1 MSVPA
6 KLHYGDGKEV
16 ELPMLVG
23 SEGEKAVDIGNLRAQ
38 TGLVTLDSGYGN
50 TGACKSAITYLDGE
64 KGILRYRGYPIEEL
78 ATKSRFVEV
87 AYLLMYGELPTP
99 KQLNAFSGLLNNSSL
114 IHEDMRHFFLAFP
127 NHAHPMGIL
136 TTMVASLSS
145 FYPVP
150 DELSDDEERQIIANL
165 VSQVRTIAAFSY
177 KKSIGEPMIYPSHK
191 LRFVENFL
199 NMMFSSPVQN
209 YQQDP
214 DIVKAIDT
222 FLILHADHEQNCSTS
237 AVRITGSSLAN
248 VYAVISAGISALW
261 GRLHGGA
268 NQGVIS
274 MLDEIESSGDDG
286 RRFLEMAKNKEARL
300 MGFGHRVYK
309 TFDPRAKIMKELC
322 HKLLSKP
329 GMTDPMF
336 DIAMRLEEAAL
347 SDDYFLERNLYPNVD
362 FYSGLIL
369 KAAGIPFNMFT
380 VLFAIGR
387 TPGWLAHWRE
397 MRHDKDNRISR
408 PRQVYVGPQ
417 MRTYVPMDKRTSS
430 KVRETT
436 QSGRLVPIN
445 DNGPA
450 VIIPKKYSESTRS
463 SRMVPMPPDYSDPS
477 PEDSNSYYT

>member
-1 MSVPA
+1 MSDNA
-6 KLHYGDGKEV
+6 TLNFNDGRKMDIPV
-16 ELPMLVG
+16 LVG
-23 SEGEKAVDIGNLRAQ
+23 SEGERALDISKLRAQ
-38 TGLVTLDSGYGN
+38 TGHVTLDEAYVN
-50 TGACKSAITYLDGE
+50 TGSCKSAITYLDGE

-78 ATKSRFVEV
+78 AAKSRFVEV

-99 KQLNAFSGLLNNSSL
+99 KQLNSFSGLLNNSSL

-150 DELSDDEERQIIANL
+150 DEPSDEEERQIIANL

-177 KKSIGEPMIYPSHK
+177 KKFIGEPMIYPSYR

-237 AVRITGSSLAN
+237 AVRITGSSQAN

-261 GRLHGGA
+261 GKRHGGA
-268 NQGVIS
+268 NQGVIA
-274 MLDEIESSGDDG
+274 MLDDIHQSGDDG
-286 RRFLEMAKNKEARL
+286 TRFIENAKKKEARL

-322 HKLLSKP
+322 HKLLTKP
-329 GMTDPMF
+329 GMADPMF
-336 DIAMRLEEAAL
+336 DIAMRLEDAAL
-347 SDDYFLERNLYPNVD
+347 NDDYFLSRNLYPNVD

-397 MRHDKDNRISR
+397 MRRDENGRIAR
-408 PRQVYVGPQ
+408 PRQIYVGPP
-417 MRTYVPMDKRTSS
+417 MRNYIPMDKRTGGT
-430 KVRETT
+430 KARETT
-436 QSGRLVPIN
+436 KSGRLVASGE
-445 DNGPA
+445 NGGFVPSKRFTD
-450 VIIPKKYSESTRS
+450 VTRS
-463 SRMVPMPPDYSDPS
+463 ARFEPMPNA
-477 PEDSNSYYT
+477 DSGSTDETPSYYT

>member
-1 MSVPA
+1 MNEQCTIN
-6 KLHYGDGKEV
+6 YGDNKQV
-16 ELPMLVG
+16 SLPMMVG
-23 SEGEKAVDIGNLRAQ
+23 SEGERAIDISTLRKN
-38 TGLVTLDSGYGN
+38 TGLITLDEAYVN
-50 TGACKSAITYLDGE
+50 TGSCKSAITYLDGE

-99 KQLNAFSGLLNNSSL
+99 KELDAFSGLLNNSSL

-150 DELSDDEERQIIANL
+150 EEMSDEEERQVIANL

-177 KKSIGEPMIYPSHK
+177 KKFIGEPMIYPSYK

-261 GRLHGGA
+261 GQRHGGA

-274 MLDEIESSGDDG
+274 ILDEIVTSGDDG
-286 RRFLEMAKNKEARL
+286 RRFIEDAKNKKVRL

-322 HKLLSKP
+322 HKLLNKP
-329 GMTDPMF
+329 GMADPMI
-336 DIAMRLEEAAL
+336 DIAMRLEETAL
-347 SDDYFLERNLYPNVD
+347 SDDYFLSRNLYPNVD

-408 PRQVYVGPQ
+408 PRQIYVGPP
-417 MRTYVPMDKRTSS
+417 MRNYIPMDKRAGGGRTSL
-430 KVRETT
+430 
-436 QSGRLVPIN
+436 SGRFIADGDTSNPFVKSKRFTETVRNERFI
-445 DNGPA
+445 PA
-450 VIIPKKYSESTRS
+450 P
-463 SRMVPMPPDYSDPS
+463 PPDNKPS
-477 PEDSNSYYT
+477 GPDSSIARG

>member
-1 MSVPA
+1 MTGQNDTAGATETVT
-6 KLHYGDGKEV
+6 
-16 ELPMLVG
+16 LPLCTG
-23 SEGEKAVDIGNLRAQ
+23 SEGERALDISTLRKT
-38 TGLVTLDSGYGN
+38 TGLITLDEGYVN
-50 TGACKSAITYLDGE
+50 TAACRSAITYLDGE

-78 ATKSRFVEV
+78 AAKSRFVEV
-87 AYLLMYGELPTP
+87 AYLLMYGELPTAQ
-99 KQLNAFSGLLNNSSL
+99 QLNDFSGLLNNSSL
-114 IHEDMRHFFLAFP
+114 IHEDMRHFFGAFP
-127 NHAHPMGIL
+127 NHAHPMAIL

-150 DELSDDEERQIIANL
+150 EKPSDEEERQIIANL
-165 VSQVRTIAAFSY
+165 VSQMRTIAAFSY
-177 KKSIGEPMIYPSHK
+177 KKFIGEPMIYPSYK

-237 AVRITGSSLAN
+237 AVRLAGSSDAN

-268 NQGVIS
+268 NQAVIS
-274 MLDEIESSGDDG
+274 TLDEILTSGDDG
-286 RRFLEMAKNKEARL
+286 RRFIEDAKSGKARL

-309 TFDPRAKIMKELC
+309 TFDPRAVIMKDLC
-322 HKLLSKP
+322 HRLLAKP
-329 GMTDPMF
+329 GMSDPMF
-336 DIAMRLEEAAL
+336 DIALRLEDAAL
-347 SDDYFLERNLYPNVD
+347 HDEYFLSRNLYPNVD

-397 MRHDKDNRISR
+397 MRHDPHFRISR
-408 PRQVYVGPQ
+408 PRQMYVGPPQ
-417 MRTYVPMDKRTSS
+417 RSYVSLAKRGDNTRYNTQST
-430 KVRETT
+430 RET
-436 QSGRLVPIN
+436 GRLIPLADTPI
-445 DNGPA
+445 GI
-450 VIIPKKYSESTRS
+450 VKPKRFTETTRAAG
-463 SRMVPMPPDYSDPS
+463 MVPMPPESGTNGG
-477 PEDSNSYYT
+477 DSGHIA

>member
-1 MSVPA
+1 MTDTAS
-6 KLHYGDGKEV
+6 LQYGDGKKIDIPV
-16 ELPMLVG
+16 LRG
-23 SEGEKAVDIGNLRAQ
+23 SEGEKALDISNLRKQ
-38 TGLVTLDSGYGN
+38 SGFVTLDEAYVN
-50 TGACKSAITYLDGE
+50 TGSCKSSITFLDGE

-78 ATKSRFVEV
+78 AAKSRFVEV

-127 NHAHPMGIL
+127 NNAHPMGIL

-150 DELSDDEERQIIANL
+150 DEPSDEEERQIIANL

-177 KKSIGEPMIYPSHK
+177 KKSIGEPMIYPSYR

-261 GRLHGGA
+261 GQRHGGA
-268 NQGVIS
+268 NQGVIT
-274 MLDEIESSGDDG
+274 MLNNIHKSGDDG
-286 RRFLEMAKNKEARL
+286 RRFIENAKSKQARL

-322 HKLLSKP
+322 HKLLNKP
-329 GMTDPMF
+329 GMTDPRF

-347 SDDYFLERNLYPNVD
+347 SDDYFLSRNLYPNVD

-369 KAAGIPFNMFT
+369 KAAGIPYNMFT

-397 MRHDKDNRISR
+397 MRHDTDGRIAR
-408 PRQVYVGPQ
+408 PRQVYIGPS
-417 MRTYVPMDKRTSS
+417 MRNYLPMDKR
-430 KVRETT
+430 E
-436 QSGRLVPIN
+436 G
-445 DNGPA
+445 
-450 VIIPKKYSESTRS
+450 TR
-463 SRMVPMPPDYSDPS
+463 PS
-477 PEDSNSYYT
+477 I

>member
-1 MSVPA
+1 MTADSA
-6 KLHYGDGKEV
+6 KLSIGGR
-16 ELPMLVG
+16 ELEFPVFVG
-23 SEGEKAVDIGNLRAQ
+23 SEGERAIEIGNLRSE
-38 TGLVTLDSGYGN
+38 TGVITLDESFGN

-78 ATKSRFVEV
+78 AARSRFVEV

-99 KQLNAFSGLLNNSSL
+99 KQLNAFSGLLNRSSL

-127 NHAHPMGIL
+127 NYAHPMGLL
-136 TTMVASLSS
+136 TTMVASLAT

-150 DELSDDEERQIIANL
+150 DELSEEEETQIIANL

-177 KKSIGEPMIYPSHK
+177 KKFVGEPVVYPSHK

-199 NMMFSSPVQN
+199 NMMFSSPVNN

-237 AVRITGSSLAN
+237 TVRVVGSSLAN

-268 NQGVIS
+268 NQGVIT
-274 MLDEIESSGDDG
+274 MLNKIVESGDDG
-286 RRFLEMAKNKEARL
+286 LKFIENAKKKEARL

-309 TFDPRAKIMKELC
+309 TFDPRAKILKELC
-322 HKLLSKP
+322 HKLLNKP
-329 GMTDPMF
+329 GMANPMF
-336 DIAMRLEEAAL
+336 DVAMQLEEAAL
-347 SDDYFLERNLYPNVD
+347 KDDYFLSRNLYPNVD

-369 KAAGIPFNMFT
+369 KAANIPYDMFT

-397 MRHDKDNRISR
+397 MRHSENARIAR
-408 PRQVYVGPQ
+408 PRQVYTGPVL
-417 MRTYVPMDKRTSS
+417 RNYVPLDKR
-430 KVRETT
+430 
-436 QSGRLVPIN
+436 
-445 DNGPA
+445 
-450 VIIPKKYSESTRS
+450 ESTTSVHTNTTTGS
-463 SRMVPMPPDYSDPS
+463 SRFASQRLVPMPPNANNNPDDEPIKFA
-477 PEDSNSYYT
+477 

>member
-1 MSVPA
+1 MTTNNGSASVT
-6 KLHYGDGKEV
+6 YGEGKEMN
-16 ELPMLVG
+16 LPILVG
-23 SEGEKAVDIGNLRAQ
+23 SEGEKALDISKLRKE
-38 TGLVTLDSGYGN
+38 TGLVTLDEGYVN
-50 TGACKSAITYLDGE
+50 TAACRSAITYLDGE

-78 ATKSRFVEV
+78 AAKSRFVEV

-99 KQLNAFSGLLNNSSL
+99 KELNDFSGLLNNSSL

-150 DELSDDEERQIIANL
+150 DKPTVEEEKQIIANL

-177 KKSIGEPMIYPSHK
+177 KKFIGEPMIYPSYR

-237 AVRITGSSLAN
+237 AVRLAGSSEAN

-274 MLDEIESSGDDG
+274 MLDEIQSAGDDG
-286 RRFLEMAKNKEARL
+286 RKFIEDAKNRKARL

-322 HKLLSKP
+322 HKLLAKP
-329 GMTDPMF
+329 GMSDPMF

-347 SDDYFLERNLYPNVD
+347 SDEFFLSRNLYPNVD

-397 MRHDKDNRISR
+397 MRNDENARISR
-408 PRQVYVGPQ
+408 PRQIYVGPP
-417 MRTYVPMDKRTSS
+417 MRNYVPMDKRQGS
-430 KVRETT
+430 KVNNTNESVRLIPLADSPIGLIKPKRFTETT
-436 QSGRLVPIN
+436 
-445 DNGPA
+445 
-450 VIIPKKYSESTRS
+450 RS
-463 SRMVPMPPDYSDPS
+463 AGMVPMPPASG
-477 PEDSNSYYT
+477 DSGHIA

>member
-1 MSVPA
+1 MEETASLNFADGSV
-6 KLHYGDGKEV
+6 V
-16 ELPMLVG
+16 ELPVVVG
-23 SEGEKAVDIGNLRAQ
+23 SEGERALDIAKLRKQ
-38 TGLVTLDSGYGN
+38 SGYITLDEAYVN
-50 TGACKSAITYLDGE
+50 TGSCRSGITYLDGE

-78 ATKSRFVEV
+78 AAKSRFVEV
-87 AYLLMYGELPTP
+87 SYLLMYGELPTP
-99 KQLNAFSGLLNNSSL
+99 KQLDAFSGLLNNSSL

-127 NHAHPMGIL
+127 NNAHPMAIL
-136 TTMVASLSS
+136 ATMVASLSS

-150 DELSDDEERQIIANL
+150 EEPTDAEERQIIANL

-177 KKSIGEPMIYPSHK
+177 KKFIGEPMIYPSYR

-199 NMMFSSPVQN
+199 NMMFSSPVRD

-248 VYAVISAGISALW
+248 VYAVISTGISALW
-261 GRLHGGA
+261 GARHGGA

-274 MLDEIESSGDDG
+274 MLDSIHRSGDDG
-286 RRFLEMAKNKEARL
+286 RRFIEHAKNKNARL

-322 HKLLSKP
+322 HKLLNKP
-329 GMTDPMF
+329 GMADPMF

-347 SDDYFLERNLYPNVD
+347 SDEYFLSRNLYPNVD

-397 MRHDKDNRISR
+397 MRHDRDTRISR
-408 PRQVYVGPQ
+408 PRQLYVGPPL
-417 MRTYVPMDKRTSS
+417 RNYLPMDQRDKGNTGISERF
-430 KVRETT
+430 VPGERG
-436 QSGRLVPIN
+436 SGFGSPLPFTIATKPEKLIPQPPT
-445 DNGPA
+445 GPA
-450 VIIPKKYSESTRS
+450 
-463 SRMVPMPPDYSDPS
+463 
-477 PEDSNSYYT
+477 